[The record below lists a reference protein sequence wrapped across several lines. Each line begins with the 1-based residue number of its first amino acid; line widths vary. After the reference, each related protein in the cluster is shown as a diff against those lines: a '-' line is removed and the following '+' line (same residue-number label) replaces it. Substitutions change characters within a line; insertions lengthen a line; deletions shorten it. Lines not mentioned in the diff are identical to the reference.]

1 MLNESQQKV
10 VEEASGYSLVL
21 AGAGTGKTLTLA
33 SRLAY
38 LLESGV
44 DERNIILLTFTNKA
58 AREMLSRIYSL
69 VGETKDLLGGT
80 FHHTA
85 NYCLRRCDLSS
96 FGLNSSFSIID
107 QQDSYRLFS
116 KAAKEKRIELPKN
129 ILPAEA
135 FYLLELSRHRLAP
148 EEKIKD
154 IYEEVIHRY
163 TQIKRNNNSVDFSD
177 LLELFLKIL
186 RSPQGERLKKRAH
199 YILVDEYQD
208 TNRLQH
214 ILLKEL
220 ASIHHNLLV
229 VGDSC
234 QSIYA
239 FRGAS
244 LENIINF
251 PKDYPGCKVFNLL
264 DNYRSSQEILDIAN
278 KVISFNKFQNGKQLV
293 AIKGYTKEFPVL
305 FYSANRSEEAST
317 LVNLIKE
324 FNQFRPLKELA
335 VLTRCHFQ
343 LATFEVELRKNNIPY
358 QVRGGLKFFEQAH
371 IKDALALLQI
381 KMNPSDA
388 LSWERFLTSFPGIGR
403 KKSESIIK
411 KVLSH
416 KKPLLEISSSDFLWH
431 NKILTC
437 CAQVLDIIEKFL
449 QDESP
454 TATIKRIS
462 SLWLFNLIK
471 EKYDNPEERIEDVK
485 ALIRIAEDYSSTA
498 QFLSTVL
505 LEESS
510 FRQPNTTDFLTL
522 STVHQAKGL
531 EWNVVF
537 VIGLVNG
544 EFPYKKS
551 FSNPKA
557 FEEERR
563 LFYVAIT
570 RAKEKVFLSVP
581 TNSNRFYSTF
591 IQEVPESLCQE
602 VEYEKLNGRQNVE
615 RNFSP

>member
-33 SRLAY
+33 SRSAY

-220 ASIHHNLLV
+220 APFIT
-229 VGDSC
+229 
-234 QSIYA
+234 IY
-239 FRGAS
+239 
-244 LENIINF
+244 
-251 PKDYPGCKVFNLL
+251 
-264 DNYRSSQEILDIAN
+264 
-278 KVISFNKFQNGKQLV
+278 
-293 AIKGYTKEFPVL
+293 
-305 FYSANRSEEAST
+305 
-317 LVNLIKE
+317 
-324 FNQFRPLKELA
+324 
-335 VLTRCHFQ
+335 
-343 LATFEVELRKNNIPY
+343 
-358 QVRGGLKFFEQAH
+358 
-371 IKDALALLQI
+371 
-381 KMNPSDA
+381 
-388 LSWERFLTSFPGIGR
+388 LS
-403 KKSESIIK
+403 
-411 KVLSH
+411 
-416 KKPLLEISSSDFLWH
+416 
-431 NKILTC
+431 
-437 CAQVLDIIEKFL
+437 
-449 QDESP
+449 
-454 TATIKRIS
+454 
-462 SLWLFNLIK
+462 
-471 EKYDNPEERIEDVK
+471 
-485 ALIRIAEDYSSTA
+485 
-498 QFLSTVL
+498 
-505 LEESS
+505 
-510 FRQPNTTDFLTL
+510 
-522 STVHQAKGL
+522 
-531 EWNVVF
+531 
-537 VIGLVNG
+537 
-544 EFPYKKS
+544 
-551 FSNPKA
+551 
-557 FEEERR
+557 
-563 LFYVAIT
+563 
-570 RAKEKVFLSVP
+570 
-581 TNSNRFYSTF
+581 
-591 IQEVPESLCQE
+591 
-602 VEYEKLNGRQNVE
+602 
-615 RNFSP
+615 